1 MSSALFFFSLTIVA
15 SLTFVVIEILLLN
28 HARKQKR
35 SQFLAKEWNR
45 VHRLVNNDPKH
56 AVVEADKLLEYA
68 LCNQRPKKRKM
79 SLGDALK
86 RQGEKLFTDINGV
99 WRVHKLRNRI
109 VHELGFEITEKD
121 ANSALAVFKQ
131 ALADVGVQFSHKK

>member
-1 MSSALFFFSLTIVA
+1 MNQALFFFSLTFVSA
-15 SLTFVVIEILLLN
+15 LAFVVIEVMLLS
-28 HARKQKR
+28 RSRRQKR

-68 LCNQRPKKRKM
+68 LCSQKKKTT
-79 SLGDALK
+79 LGDELK
-86 RQGEKLFTDINGV
+86 RQGERIFSDLNGV

-121 ANSALAVFKQ
+121 ANTALVVFKQ
-131 ALADVGVQFSHKK
+131 ALADVGVQFPHKK

>member
-1 MSSALFFFSLTIVA
+1 MSSVLFFFSLTIVA
-15 SLTFVVIEILLLN
+15 ALSFVVVEVMLLN

-68 LCNQRPKKRKM
+68 LCSRRKKV
-79 SLGDALK
+79 SLGDELK
-86 RQGEKLFTDINGV
+86 RQGSKLFTDLNGV

-121 ANSALAVFKQ
+121 ASHALVIFKQ